1 MKQDTQNGMKRVS
14 VNVDQM
20 QAFVIINND
29 GMMINAGINA
39 KIYLIKVLVI
49 EDIFGIL
56 VTVNVNMTN
65 SVMLVSIWIMKIVSV
80 EKGQQIN

>member
-49 EDIFGIL
+49 EDMFGIL

>member
-1 MKQDTQNGMKRVS
+1 
-14 VNVDQM
+14 M
-20 QAFVIINND
+20 QAFVIIKND

-80 EKGQQIN
+80 EKG

>member
-1 MKQDTQNGMKRVS
+1 
-14 VNVDQM
+14 M

-56 VTVNVNMTN
+56 VTVNMNMTN

-80 EKGQQIN
+80 EKG

>member
-29 GMMINAGINA
+29 GMMTNAGINA

-49 EDIFGIL
+49 EDIFAIL

>member
-39 KIYLIKVLVI
+39 KIYLMKVLVI

-56 VTVNVNMTN
+56 VTVNMNMTN

>member
-49 EDIFGIL
+49 EDIFAIL

>member
-1 MKQDTQNGMKRVS
+1 
-14 VNVDQM
+14 
-20 QAFVIINND
+20 
-29 GMMINAGINA
+29 MINAGINA

-49 EDIFGIL
+49 EDIFAIL

-80 EKGQQIN
+80 EKG